1 MTLLKCSECNKEIS
15 SKAATCPNCG
25 APMKRK
31 SGCLAQFSFILFW
44 VSVVLFIVFLIG
56 LISPN
61 TPTPPQTS
69 ETETPPSQ
77 NKEIETQEQKAKAE
91 EKKVEQQ
98 REAEQRKIELNTK
111 IEQFKQWALNNTAV
125 TDIAIDGGITMN
137 VTLTPDKYTNRDNVR
152 VIAETLAMAY
162 ANKFGLDLAIC
173 HVYYGNEE
181 YAKGIFNR

>member
-1 MTLLKCSECNKEIS
+1 MALLKCTECSKEVS

-31 SGCLAQFSFILFW
+31 SGFLGNLFFSLF
-44 VSVVLFIVFLIG
+44 VFLFIIFLIG
-56 LISPN
+56 LVVPK
-61 TPTPPQTS
+61 TPTTPQTS
-69 ETETPPSQ
+69 ETEAQPSQ

-98 REAEQRKIELNTK
+98 REVELNKQRDAEINTK

-137 VTLTPDKYTNRDNVR
+137 VMLTSDKYTNRDNVR

-181 YAKGIFNR
+181 YAKGIFSR